1 MKIVTAS
8 GKQRVVMTR
17 KEWEAIGKKAGW
29 TKKAWHDQQADPEH
43 EPDSALDG
51 LMDMMDRKE
60 REIEMYE
67 KNPEKWK
74 RELRAA
80 KKELEKMNEVY
91 DQGEEAAEEYLSE

>member
-1 MKIVTAS
+1 
-8 GKQRVVMTR
+8 MTR

-29 TKKAWHDQQADPEH
+29 TKKAWYDQQADPEH

-60 REIEMYE
+60 TLIKMYE
-67 KNPEKWK
+67 KNPKEWAK
-74 RELRAA
+74 ELRAA

>member
-43 EPDSALDG
+43 EPNSALDG
-51 LMDMMDRKE
+51 LLDKMDRVE
-60 REIEMYE
+60 RLIEMYK

-74 RELRAA
+74 KELRAA
-80 KKELEKMNEVY
+80 EKELKEMDEVY
-91 DQGEEAAEEYLSE
+91 DQGEKAAKEYLSE